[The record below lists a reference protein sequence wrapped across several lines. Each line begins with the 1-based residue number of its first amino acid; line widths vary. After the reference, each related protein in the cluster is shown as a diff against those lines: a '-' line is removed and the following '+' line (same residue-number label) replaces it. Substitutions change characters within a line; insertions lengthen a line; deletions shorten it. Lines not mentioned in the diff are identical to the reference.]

1 MEKDI
6 NNILAYFGLNS
17 RIENNEI
24 HISDNTGLEYDI
36 YECTIDPFMV
46 PKKLNNVDTI
56 FRFGS
61 CHILA
66 VPNGTSI
73 QESDVLYDISMNYQD
88 DELVSFNVLKHQRS
102 NQDKN
107 NIATTEISFNK
118 DKFIGINDAFIKEF
132 INNQCRTLYVMDE
145 QKNNLS
151 YRTID
156 VEGKTS
162 EFFNIQYVDNGAIIS
177 SHINEI
183 ANKETALS
191 CFEKS
196 HLFQK
201 ILNDYFPKLNEQCY
215 QLKTGN
221 IEYSINNNMHSSQN
235 SGRAY

>member
-1 MEKDI
+1 MEKDL

-17 RIENNEI
+17 KIENNEI
-24 HISDNTGLEYDI
+24 HILDNAGLEYDI

-56 FRFGS
+56 FKFGL

-66 VPNGTSI
+66 VPGGTSI
-73 QESDVLYDISMNYQD
+73 QESDVFYDISMSYQD
-88 DELVSFNVLKHQRS
+88 DELISFNVLKHQKS

-107 NIATTEISFNK
+107 NITTTEISFNR
-118 DKFIGINDAFIKEF
+118 DKFVGIKDAFIKEF
-132 INNQCRTLYVMDE
+132 NNDQCRTLYVMDE
-145 QKNNLS
+145 QSNDLS

-183 ANKETALS
+183 ASKETVLGS
-191 CFEKS
+191 FEQS
-196 HLFQK
+196 QVFQK
-201 ILNDYFPKLNEQCY
+201 ILRDYFPKLNEQCY
-215 QLKTGN
+215 QLKTGDMK
-221 IEYSINNNMHSSQN
+221 YAINNNIYNTQN
-235 SGRAY
+235 SGRTY